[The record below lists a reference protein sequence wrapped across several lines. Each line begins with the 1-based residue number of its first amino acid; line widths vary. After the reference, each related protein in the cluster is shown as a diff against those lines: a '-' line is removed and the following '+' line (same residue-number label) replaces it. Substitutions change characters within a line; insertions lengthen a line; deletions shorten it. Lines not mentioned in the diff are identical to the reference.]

1 MRGVRSRYLALEKRI
16 RKTVEDTAVAN
27 VVICRVHVT
36 ANVVLLSD
44 VTADIRVILRV
55 GTQSPLPASLAR
67 MIVSVVEAKTG
78 CHSRVMVERVP
89 CQTHSTFRSEDSVPE
104 GACWSWEDQ

>member
-1 MRGVRSRYLALEKRI
+1 V
-16 RKTVEDTAVAN
+16 TN
-27 VVICRVHVT
+27 VVISQVHVT
-36 ANVVLLSD
+36 VNVVLLSD
-44 VTADIRVILRV
+44 VTAGIRATVRV
-55 GTQSPLPASLAR
+55 GTQSPLPTSLAR

-104 GACWSWEDQ
+104 GGCWSWEDQ